1 MSVFSDAFC
10 AYYVKSGQTMQSI
23 AKSVGLSANYLT
35 KMKQGL
41 RLTSEQD
48 KIQQLANSLCLTP
61 SETTDFIQKYNI
73 SRIGEEQYQKYMAV
87 RELLSSIHTEE
98 TETVRASVQ
107 VELPKSCTVRGLKN
121 VARLVQVVL
130 ADGLAAKKPVG
141 ILAQPTDDII
151 IHTLE
156 IILQKNINTV
166 VEHLFCLQ
174 NEEISGAGVYNI
186 SCFQY
191 VIPLAIQS
199 EAYHPMYF
207 YEHVGSHLNE
217 MSLLPYLII
226 TQHSALCLSY
236 DYSRAILYT
245 EPHTVAFYQQEFELC
260 KNKCIP
266 ALDRLTAGEYAMHA
280 LQQLQEPAACGN
292 VQSSQSIEYGPC
304 IGVAATLDDASTVL
318 RNIEPARQKAYLV
331 MFQKYLQSVKM
342 WTQLWNHEDP
352 LWVTFFSEEG
362 LNCFVQQGVWTQS
375 MAGLIPPVPQRLR
388 ASLLKRILEMTKLGV
403 YLPLMLNPNRLA
415 VDPQLVC
422 DSYSENLLLFDYN
435 RMEKT
440 CIFSVSEPS
449 ISSIVRRFLEYL
461 PDSDMVYSKEKT
473 LSCLEQAY
481 NAARNLNKMNR

>member
-10 AYYVKSGQTMQSI
+10 AYYVKSGQTIQSI

-48 KIQQLANSLCLTP
+48 KIQELANSLCLTP
-61 SETTDFIQKYNI
+61 SETADFIQKYKI
-73 SRIGEEQYQKYMAV
+73 SRIGEEQYQKYLAV

-98 TETVRASVQ
+98 AETVRASIQ
-107 VELPKSCTVRGLKN
+107 VELPKSCTALGIKS
-121 VARLVQVVL
+121 VARLVKAVL
-130 ADGLAAKKPVG
+130 ADGLVAKKPVG

-156 IILQKNINTV
+156 IILQKNISTM

-174 NEEISGAGVYNI
+174 KEEISGAGVYNI
-186 SCFQY
+186 SCFQH

-207 YEHVGSHLNE
+207 YEHVGSHLND

-245 EPHTVAFYQQEFELC
+245 EPHSVAFYRQEFELC
-260 KNKCIP
+260 KSKCVP
-266 ALDRLTAGEYAMHA
+266 ALDRLTAAENAMHG
-280 LQQLQEPAACGN
+280 LQQLQEAAASGN
-292 VQSSQSIEYGPC
+292 IQSSQSIEYGPC
-304 IGVAATLDDASTVL
+304 IGVAATLEDASTVL
-318 RNIEPARQKAYLV
+318 RNIEPARQKAYSG

-342 WTQLWNHEDP
+342 WTQLWNNENP

-362 LNCFVQQGVWTQS
+362 LNCFVQQGVWTES
-375 MAGLIPPVPQRLR
+375 MTGTMPPVPQMLR
-388 ASLLKRILEMTKLGV
+388 AGLLKRILEMTKLGV
-403 YLPLMLNPNRLA
+403 YLPLMLNSNRLA
-415 VDPQLVC
+415 VDPQLIC
-422 DSYSENLLLFDYN
+422 NSYSEHLLLFSYN
-435 RMEKT
+435 NMENT
-440 CIFSVSEPS
+440 CIFSVCEPS
-449 ISSIVRRFLEYL
+449 ISSIVRRFLDYL

-481 NAARNLNKMNR
+481 DAARSLN